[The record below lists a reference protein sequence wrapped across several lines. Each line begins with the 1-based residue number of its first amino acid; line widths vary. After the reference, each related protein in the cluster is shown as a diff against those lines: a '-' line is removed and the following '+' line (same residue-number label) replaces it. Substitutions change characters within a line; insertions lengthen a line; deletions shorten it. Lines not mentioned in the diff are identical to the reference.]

1 MNCREFF
8 ERLVAHGFVSE
19 YRRNGVISL
28 RCEIATRVNQTIN
41 DAWGTSCS
49 YTFIRSYLACLGFM
63 SEHGRGATGAM
74 AKYVLCPQCP
84 HTINITINRYRQDV
98 LPYMSTTAFN
108 SSRFCER
115 VKQLADY
122 TQRAH
127 TEQIYGAAIN
137 SLDYPTKNTLVE
149 QSVLNWVMHGYPP
162 TR

>member
-1 MNCREFF
+1 MNAERFF
-8 ERLVAHGFVSE
+8 EGLVAHGFVSE
-19 YRRNGVISL
+19 YRLNGVISL
-28 RCEIATRVNQTIN
+28 QCHIPYPPVQAIN
-41 DAWGTSCS
+41 RALNDSLTQPNIN
-49 YTFIRSYLACLGFM
+49 YYLVLLGFRLR
-63 SEHGRGATGAM
+63 GRSGNVGSQYST
-74 AKYVLCPQCP
+74 YTLCP
-84 HTINITINRYRQDV
+84 HTINITINRYRREI
-98 LPYMSTTAFN
+98 LPDLSTSTPG